1 MTVEGSSS
9 SRSHTWES
17 ARGRLVI
24 SEPTAGVIVFTYDGH
39 MTVDV
44 VPFIEATVD
53 RVLAEGVRPDLFID
67 LDRLTSY
74 DSAYRK
80 AISSWGARL
89 HRRFGEV
96 RVFVR
101 SRLVAMGI
109 AVSNLTAS
117 NKLKPTTSR
126 AQFQAAL
133 DESIRQHLQQ
143 AATQGTA

>member
-1 MTVEGSSS
+1 MTVEGTSSG
-9 SRSHTWES
+9 RSHTWES
-17 ARGRLVI
+17 PRGRLVI
-24 SEPTAGVIVFTYDGH
+24 SEPAAGVIVFTYDGH
-39 MTVDV
+39 MTADV

-53 RVLAEGVRPDLFID
+53 RVLAEGLRPDLFID

-109 AVSNLTAS
+109 AVSNLTAA

-133 DESIRQHLQQ
+133 DESIRQRRQQ
-143 AATQGTA
+143 STA

>member
-1 MTVEGSSS
+1 MIGVGMASG
-9 SRSHTWES
+9 RSHTWES
-17 ARGRLVI
+17 ARGRLII
-24 SEPTAGVIVFTYDGH
+24 SEPTAGVMVFTYDGH
-39 MTVDV
+39 MTEDV

-53 RVLAEGVRPDLFID
+53 RVLAEGLRPDLFID

-80 AISSWGARL
+80 AISRWGARL

-133 DESIRQHLQQ
+133 DESIRQRLRQ
-143 AATQGTA
+143 AATRSTA

>member
-1 MTVEGSSS
+1 MTVDGS
-9 SRSHTWES
+9 RTNRTHIWES
-17 ARGRLVI
+17 PRGRLVI
-24 SEPTAGVIVFTYDGH
+24 SEPTAGVMVFTYDGH
-39 MTVDV
+39 MTADV

-53 RVLAEGVRPDLFID
+53 RVLADGLRPDLFID

-109 AVSNLTAS
+109 AVSNLTAA
-117 NKLKPTTSR
+117 NKLEPTTSR
-126 AQFQAAL
+126 AKFQAAL
-133 DESIRQHLQQ
+133 DESVRQHSMRHASQS
-143 AATQGTA
+143 TA

>member
-1 MTVEGSSS
+1 MTVEGNRST
-9 SRSHTWES
+9 RSHTWES
-17 ARGRLVI
+17 PRGRLVI
-24 SEPTAGVIVFTYDGH
+24 SEPTAGVMVFTYDGH
-39 MTVDV
+39 MTADV
-44 VPFIEATVD
+44 VPFIESTVD
-53 RVLAEGVRPDLFID
+53 RVLAQGLRPDLFID
-67 LDRLTSY
+67 LERLTSY

-80 AISSWGARL
+80 AVSSWGARL

-133 DESIRQHLQQ
+133 DESIRQHSIPPD
-143 AATQGTA
+143 APSTA

>member
-1 MTVEGSSS
+1 MTVEGTSS

-17 ARGRLVI
+17 PRGRLVI
-24 SEPTAGVIVFTYDGH
+24 SEPTLGVMVFTYDGH
-39 MTVDV
+39 MTSDV

-53 RVLAEGVRPDLFID
+53 RVLARGLRPDLFID
-67 LDRLTSY
+67 LERLSSY

-133 DESIRQHLQQ
+133 DASVREHMLRAS
-143 AATQGTA
+143 ASETT